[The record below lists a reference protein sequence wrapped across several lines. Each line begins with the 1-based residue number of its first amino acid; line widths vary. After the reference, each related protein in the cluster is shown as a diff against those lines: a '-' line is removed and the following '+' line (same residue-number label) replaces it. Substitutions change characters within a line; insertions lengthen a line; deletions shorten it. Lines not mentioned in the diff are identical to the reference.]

1 MIYICDEYEIKRPTV
16 HKRQGDGKRSVYE
29 IELTELNRRKVSKS
43 NISYAKNITELNKE
57 YKRIY
62 KQGWNDAIEHIQR
75 FLDRTSKTKNVSD
88 YTTLKNKP
96 QIVGIS
102 LKNTSEVKE

>member
-1 MIYICDEYEIKRPTV
+1 MIYICDEYEIKRPTN
-16 HKRQGDGKRSVYE
+16 KRQEGKKCCIYE
-29 IELTELNRRKVSKS
+29 IELTEPNRRKVSKS

-57 YKRIY
+57 YERIY

-75 FLDRTSKTKNVSD
+75 FLDRTSKRKNVSD